1 MAVYR
6 FYDKSV
12 GVESVLADKV
22 ASLRVY
28 PNPVV
33 EEMTIE
39 TSDDIQSVAI
49 YNMAGAMVMF
59 NHCYVDG
66 NSAKVDVASLPAGIY
81 LVEVNNSIVGKFI
94 KK

>member
-1 MAVYR
+1 
-6 FYDKSV
+6 
-12 GVESVLADKV
+12 
-22 ASLRVY
+22 
-28 PNPVV
+28 
-33 EEMTIE
+33 
-39 TSDDIQSVAI
+39 
-49 YNMAGAMVMF
+49 MAGAMVMF